1 MKMLVDLFL
10 DIKPKDVNVPK
21 KTLKKLLLHTG
32 EKHNLSIH
40 FKTHLYYLSSH
51 THNFLFLTYFVHCL
65 KIKINIGVLYTNA
78 HSLSCWLPP
87 QINLIN

>member
-10 DIKPKDVNVPK
+10 DSKPKDVNVPK
-21 KTLKKLLLHTG
+21 KTLKKLLHTG

-51 THNFLFLTYFVHCL
+51 TQFLISYVFCSLFENKDKYRCSLYKCTQLELLAPSSDNF
-65 KIKINIGVLYTNA
+65 N
-78 HSLSCWLPP
+78 
-87 QINLIN
+87 